1 MANQSARTI
10 WIILYCIIIT
20 TFSIAAADRM
30 ADEYFVYTKL
40 NREAPL

>member
-1 MANQSARTI
+1 MKEERKPCFHT
-10 WIILYCIIIT
+10 L

-30 ADEYFVYTKL
+30 ADEYFVFTKL